1 MMMRGGTVA
10 VLGLKIWT
18 KTKHTRRTAANTK
31 SAMMRP
37 SPHCDMSVMP
47 RDTVDER
54 ATYGVCQASPLESQQ
69 QTDGTGKQRC
79 SSENVQL
86 ENLAQ
91 KRKTGLRSVGNLER
105 ISDDGHRHAAE
116 RQVDVE
122 APPPGDL
129 GSEGPAEQRADDGRQ
144 AEDGA
149 EEALVQ
155 RPLVQ
160 GHRVDDDDDDAG
172 HDAGGPEPG
181 DGPTDDEGDGARRRA
196 ADGGADLEEEDGGK
210 EAGLDAEEGVELAEV
225 QLEGTVG
232 E

>member
-1 MMMRGGTVA
+1 M
-10 VLGLKIWT
+10 L
-18 KTKHTRRTAANTK
+18 
-31 SAMMRP
+31 
-37 SPHCDMSVMP
+37 
-47 RDTVDER
+47 RDIVEER
-54 ATYGVCQASPLESQQ
+54 ATYGVRQASPLESQQ
-69 QTDGTGKQRC
+69 QADGTRKQSR
-79 SSENVQL
+79 SSEKVQL

-91 KRKTGLRSVGNLER
+91 KREARLWSIGDLER
-105 ISDDGHRHAAE
+105 IGNDGHGHASK

-129 GSEGPAEQRADDGRQ
+129 GSEGSTEQRADDGRQ

-160 GHRVDDDDDDAG
+160 RHRVDDDDDHTR
-172 HDAGGPEPG
+172 HDAGGPQPG
-181 DGPTDDEGDGARRRA
+181 NRPTDDEGDGARRRA

-210 EAGLDAEEGVELAEV
+210 EAGLDTEEGVELAEV